1 MIEIIIFKLG
11 NYMVVVDIFR
21 LNMDVE
27 FTVESFSAYLDDLDS
42 EGSDSTLRLQLDT
55 NTPSQKIL
63 EECLLI
69 GLRSLSSQNQH
80 ISQVVGALEI
90 LLQFGAKW
98 DNSTLLG
105 LRRTPYHI
113 ICQCPNDHYELLDK
127 LITSS
132 GGKLVNEQD
141 SSGCTAV
148 MHAVHNKNIKC
159 LRCLI
164 AHGADL
170 NIRCKSVSTVL
181 TTALIDAIRA
191 HALGPSPITRDILN
205 VLLESEVDVNRH
217 NLVSSPIEY
226 AIAYNSI
233 ECFEKLV
240 KKDAQFNLKGMWFEA
255 ASNRSIDILRS
266 LINLGISENATDSF
280 GRNALHYAVCS
291 GHITVIRYLLE
302 VGVSIITIGK
312 RQHRLL
318 CQPKTC
324 SFTMG
329 TDERD
334 ERPYTYNPC
343 LQAISMERLDV
354 VQLLEKYEQ
363 QTFQSIGALK
373 CAVRKNS
380 LKIVNYLLNKY
391 NYHLNM
397 EYTYIDMHIMGRA
410 WHWTQTV
417 ITEAC
422 EPHQLE
428 MVTLLMEHG
437 ADPAKKS
444 DAQEYQSAL
453 MIAIENHYNELV
465 AHFIRSGVNLDCKLH
480 DLYIGNVLPFENAVI
495 KRNKRVAEMLLHA
508 GCSCGEFSLVNSIS
522 TGISSSENINE
533 FQKHVTPEF
542 QKLMIEWDVYK
553 NKVRPLQQMCRK
565 SILHHLCP
573 RAVKE
578 ITELP
583 LPPRIIRYLGIPE
596 IEY

>member
-1 MIEIIIFKLG
+1 MK
-11 NYMVVVDIFR
+11 
-21 LNMDVE
+21 MDVE
-27 FTVESFSAYLDDLDS
+27 FTVESFSAFLDDLDS
-42 EGSDSTLRLQLDT
+42 EGSDSTLRLQLET
-55 NTPSQKIL
+55 NTPSQKTL
-63 EECLLI
+63 DECLLI
-69 GLRSLSSQNQH
+69 VLSSLSSSWNQH
-80 ISQVVGALEI
+80 ISHVVAALE
-90 LLQFGAKW
+90 LLLRFGAKW
-98 DNSTLLG
+98 DGSTLLG

-127 LITSS
+127 IITSS

-164 AHGADL
+164 AQGADL

-217 NLVSSPIEY
+217 NLVRSPIEY

-240 KKDAQFNLKGMWFEA
+240 QKDAQFNLKGMWFEA

-266 LINLGISENATDSF
+266 MINLGISKNVTDSF
-280 GRNALHYAVCS
+280 GRNALHHAVCS
-291 GHITVIRYLLE
+291 GHITVVRYLLE
-302 VGVSIITIGK
+302 VGVSITTIGK
-312 RQHRLL
+312 RQHRL
-318 CQPKTC
+318 PF
-324 SFTMG
+324 SSMMN
-329 TDERD
+329 TDKRD
-334 ERPYTYNPC
+334 DLRYVYNPC

-354 VQLLEKYEQ
+354 VQLLDKYEQ
-363 QTFQSIGALK
+363 QTFQSIEALK

-397 EYTYIDMHIMGRA
+397 EYTYIDTHIMGRA

-444 DAQEYQSAL
+444 DAHEYQSAL

-522 TGISSSENINE
+522 TSISSSRNIPE

-542 QKLMIEWDVYK
+542 QKLMIEWDVHK

-573 RAVKE
+573 RAVKK

-583 LPPRIIRYLGIPE
+583 LPPRIIRYLSIPE
-596 IEY
+596 IKY